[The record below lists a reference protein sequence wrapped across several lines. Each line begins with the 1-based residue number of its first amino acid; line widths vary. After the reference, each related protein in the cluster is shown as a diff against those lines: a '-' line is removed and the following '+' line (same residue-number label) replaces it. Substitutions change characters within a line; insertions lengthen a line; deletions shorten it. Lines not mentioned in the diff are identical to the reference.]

1 MSAAKH
7 DEYLTV
13 DEIAELLKV
22 NPQTVRNW
30 IERRELPAVR
40 VGARRV
46 RVLRADFDRYLAA
59 GSMTAGDEQ
68 PQGAAFPVEARDR
81 LAQALESARAA
92 LRAGR
97 KADLAIAL
105 DALVKATDQVLPV
118 LDNQATPS
126 SFVDAE

>member
-1 MSAAKH
+1 VSAAKH

-68 PQGAAFPVEARDR
+68 PQGAAFPVEARDNCP
-81 LAQALESARAA
+81 SAGERSCRPSRWSQGRSRHRA
-92 LRAGR
+92 
-97 KADLAIAL
+97 
-105 DALVKATDQVLPV
+105 
-118 LDNQATPS
+118 
-126 SFVDAE
+126 